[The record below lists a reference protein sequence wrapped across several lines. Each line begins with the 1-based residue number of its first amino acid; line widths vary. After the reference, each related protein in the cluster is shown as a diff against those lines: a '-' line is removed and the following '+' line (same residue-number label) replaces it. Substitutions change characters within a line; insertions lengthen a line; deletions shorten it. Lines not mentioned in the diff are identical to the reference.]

1 MRIYYPKTITEDI
14 LRERIANEIGR
25 EIINYEIISSKRRK
39 KSYDIK
45 NKLYA
50 DYLNHVKSI
59 TKDVG
64 DFIRGY
70 LPKFSSKGKDFDF
83 IRRQC
88 EFLSRHETL
97 LKVRV
102 KTDKEDKFL
111 DLSFEQPSFV
121 SIPVMLFG
129 SYGQY
134 IYIYDHLKSRISFV
148 IGDPENPKTDDYLVD
163 DAMEELWHVA
173 IYPYLVEKENKS
185 LRLGNPLDDTNFKK
199 KLVQEGERLSRL
211 FTFASFDEFKL
222 KKGYENVIS
231 ERKAEEQEEL
241 LVEEIARMGVK
252 RALKE
257 VGKPKAVLKL
267 RSEI

>member
-1 MRIYYPKTITEDI
+1 MRIFYPRTITEDI
-14 LRERIANEIGR
+14 LSERIANEVEGD
-25 EIINYEIISSKRRK
+25 IIDYKIISSKRRQEIYE
-39 KSYDIK
+39 SK

-50 DYLNHVKSI
+50 DYLNRVKEI

-64 DFIRGY
+64 DFIRSY
-70 LPKFSSKGKDFDF
+70 LPKISSKRRDFDY
-83 IRRQC
+83 IRSQC
-88 EFLSRHETL
+88 AFLRKHEIL
-97 LKVRV
+97 IKVRV

-111 DLSFEQPSFV
+111 NLSFEQPSFV

-129 SYGQY
+129 SYGQH

-148 IGDPENPKTDDYLVD
+148 IGDPENPKTDDYFVD

-185 LRLGNPLDDTNFKK
+185 LRLGKQLDDTSFKK

-222 KKGYENVIS
+222 KKGYKNVIG

-241 LVEEIARMGVK
+241 LVKEIARMGIK
-252 RALKE
+252 NALKE
-257 VGKPKAVLKL
+257 VGKPKAVLNL
-267 RSEI
+267 SSEL